1 VFENKTILVVDDEP
15 DLREITSFEFEY
27 KGATVVTASGGHDAL
42 DIVKN
47 QKIDLVISDV
57 RMPEGSGGELLL
69 AMKEQNLLKK
79 TPIILMTGFSDLTRE
94 SAIKSGAL
102 ELFYKPVR
110 WKEVIDLVEAQF
122 S

>member
-1 VFENKTILVVDDEP
+1 MFEDKTILVVDDEP

-27 KGATVVTASGGHDAL
+27 KGATVISASGGHAAL
-42 DIVKN
+42 EIVKK

-110 WKEVIDLVEAQF
+110 WQEVIEFVA
-122 S
+122 SKIT